1 MDERNNI
8 IASPLEDVLHNSM
21 IPYAEYVILDRA
33 LPRVEDGLKPVQR
46 RILYSM
52 YDLGILPDKG
62 YKKSARVVGD
72 CLAKYHPHGDTS
84 VYDAM
89 VRLAQPFNMRMTL
102 IDGHG
107 NFGSVDGDGA
117 AAMRYTEV
125 KLQPLALELIEGIDK
140 DTVNWSLNFDDS
152 LKEPDTLPARF
163 PNLLVNGATG
173 IAVGLA
179 TNIPTHNLAEVIDG
193 VVAYLDNPK
202 IKLDDMMKII
212 KGPDFPTAGIIMGRS
227 GIRAAYATGR
237 GKITLRGRATIEE
250 KKNGR
255 AQIIV
260 TEIPYMVNKARL
272 IENIADLVKEKR
284 IEGISDLNDETNRK
298 GMRIVIDVRKDANPQ
313 VVLNQLYQYTQLQDT
328 VGVIMLA
335 IDHKVPKVLTLKQMI
350 QKYVEFQDEVVR
362 RRTQYDLKK
371 AQERAHI
378 LEGLKKATD
387 IVDELIATIR
397 ACKGGMAEAKAAI
410 MEQFGFDDPQADA
423 IVKLQLGRLAGL
435 EILKIEEELG
445 TLQAKIRDWEDILAN
460 DARVLEIVKNELL
473 DMKKRFGDERRTEI
487 ETVNGEVDIEDL
499 IAEEQCVYTLTE
511 AGYIKRQLKAT
522 YQAQKRGGRGISGM
536 TRKEEDIVQEMFVG
550 STHDYVLFVT
560 NRGRMFRLKGY
571 TIAEGSRTSKGTNI
585 VNLLQLAEGEK
596 VTNMLCYPKDED
608 NKGGFVTM
616 VTKQGLIKRTPLEQY
631 ANIRKSGLI
640 GIALNEG
647 DALAWTRLTTGHD
660 MLIVAT
666 RNGQAIRFNEEDAR
680 PMGRNGHGVRA
691 IRLAEGDEVVGV
703 CICREGGT
711 VLTVTENGKGR
722 RSDIDTYRITAR
734 GGKGIRNYDASKDK
748 VAAVKIVDDVD
759 DILLSSQEGIIIR
772 LHADSIPVQSRYGS
786 GVRVMRLGENDKVMV
801 LARTDHDDEAQT
813 ETVEAEEGDEPT
825 AEQLAAMEAADEASA
840 AETPEADSTED

>member
-1 MDERNNI
+1 MSDMAERL
-8 IASPLEDVLHNSM
+8 ALHEFTENAYLNYSM
-21 IPYAEYVILDRA
+21 YVIMDRA
-33 LPRVEDGLKPVQR
+33 LPFIGDGLKPVQR
-46 RILYSM
+46 RIVYAMSE
-52 YDLGILPDKG
+52 LGLNASAKF
-62 YKKSARVVGD
+62 KKSARTVGD
-72 CLAKYHPHGDTS
+72 VLGKYHPHGDS
-84 VYDAM
+84 ACYEAM
-89 VRLAQPFNMRMTL
+89 VLMAQPFSYRYPL
-102 IDGHG
+102 
-107 NFGSVDGDGA
+107 VDGQGNWGA
-117 AAMRYTEV
+117 PDDPKSFAAMRYTESRLS
-125 KLQPLALELIEGIDK
+125 KYSELLLSELGQGTADW
-140 DTVNWSLNFDDS
+140 VPNFDGT
-152 LKEPDTLPARF
+152 LQEPKMLPARL
-163 PNLLVNGATG
+163 PNILLNGTTG
-173 IAVGLA
+173 IAVGMA
-179 TNIPTHNLAEVIDG
+179 TNIPPHNLREIVNGMVALMDDPEIDLAG
-193 VVAYLDNPK
+193 LMEYV
-202 IKLDDMMKII
+202 
-212 KGPDFPTAGIIMGRS
+212 KGPDFPTGGIIMGRS

-250 KKNGR
+250 TKNGR
-255 AQIIV
+255 TQIII

-272 IENIADLVKEKR
+272 IENMADLVKDKR
-284 IEGISDLNDETNRK
+284 IEGITGLNDETNRK
-298 GMRIVIDVRKDANPQ
+298 GMRIVVDIRKDANAQ
-313 VVLNQLYQYTQLQDT
+313 VILNQLYQYTQLQDT

-335 IDHKVPKVLTLKQMI
+335 IDHKVPKVLTLKQML

-371 AQERAHI
+371 AKERAHI

-435 EILKIEEELG
+435 EILKIEEELSG
-445 TLQAKIRDWEDILAN
+445 LQAKIEDWEDILAH

-487 ETVNGEVDIEDL
+487 QSVTGEVDIEDL

-560 NRGRMFRLKGY
+560 DKGRLFRIKGY
-571 TIAEGSRTSKGTNI
+571 TIAEGSRTSKGSNI

-631 ANIRKSGLI
+631 ANIRKTGLI

-647 DALAWTRLTTGHD
+647 DALAWTRLTSGHD

-666 RNGQAIRFNEEDAR
+666 RNGQAIRFNEADAR
-680 PMGRNGHGVRA
+680 PMGRSGHGVRA
-691 IRLAEGDEVVGV
+691 IKLAEGDEVVGV

-748 VAAVKIVDDVD
+748 VAAVKIVDDID
-759 DILLSSQEGIIIR
+759 DVLLSSQEGIIIR
-772 LHADSIPVQSRYGS
+772 LHANEIPVQSRYGS

-813 ETVEAEEGDEPT
+813 ESIEADTEDEPT
-825 AEQLAAMEAADEASA
+825 AEQLAEMEAADEASA
-840 AETPEADSTED
+840 AEAPEADTGDEE